1 MQVSRPEDKFKN
13 FQTVIFESFYYKKK
27 FRELVNCINICH
39 VLTFEISLFIIIQQ
53 KCFKMAGKKWDVT
66 IFLTSRPPRV
76 ITLSH
81 NKTPTI
87 RVYGKFKRRMH
98 GDTMSGQ
105 VDRFTRD
112 L

>member
-1 MQVSRPEDKFKN
+1 MFSHL
-13 FQTVIFESFYYKKK
+13 K
-27 FRELVNCINICH
+27 FRSLLLSNNSS
-39 VLTFEISLFIIIQQ
+39 VLKRRKNGMLLYL
-53 KCFKMAGKKWDVT
+53 
-66 IFLTSRPPRV
+66 FLTSRPPRV

-87 RVYGKFKRRMH
+87 RVYGKFKRRMR